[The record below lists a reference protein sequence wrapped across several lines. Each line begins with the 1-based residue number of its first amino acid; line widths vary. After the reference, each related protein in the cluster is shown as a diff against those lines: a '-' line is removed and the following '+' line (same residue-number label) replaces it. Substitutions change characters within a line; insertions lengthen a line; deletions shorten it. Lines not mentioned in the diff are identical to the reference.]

1 MSTAAVAKGKV
12 QRKDFVIS
20 LPENVAECVI
30 TPLHRLTDNEFWQ
43 FCSNNRDLR
52 IEMTSE
58 GQMIIMMPV
67 GGEGSSRNFNLTA
80 EFGAWV
86 RRDKTGIGF
95 DSSGGFKLPNQAKR
109 SPDAAWI
116 KRERWEALSEQDR
129 QKLVPLCPDFVVELR
144 SYTDRLKKLQNKME
158 EYIANGAQLGWLIDP
173 QEKKVHVYRPGEP
186 VEVLNDPKEISGE
199 PVLKGFTLK
208 LEGIID

>member
-1 MSTAAVAKGKV
+1 MSTAAVAKRKI

-58 GQMIIMMPV
+58 GQVIIMLPV
-67 GGEGSSRNFNLTA
+67 GGEGSSRNFNLTT

-86 RRDKTGIGF
+86 KQDKTGIGF
-95 DSSGGFKLPNQAKR
+95 DSSGGFKLPNKAKR
-109 SPDAAWI
+109 SPDAAWV

-144 SYTDRLKKLQNKME
+144 SFTDRLKKLQSKME
-158 EYIANGAQLGWLIDP
+158 EYIECGAQLGWLIDP
-173 QEKKVHVYRPGEP
+173 QEKKVHVYRPGVP
-186 VEVLNDPKEISGE
+186 VEVLDNPKEISGE
-199 PVLKGFTLK
+199 PLLKGFILK
-208 LEGIID
+208 LEGILD

>member
-1 MSTAAVAKGKV
+1 MSTAAVAKRKV

-30 TPLHRLTDNEFWQ
+30 TPLRKFTDDEFWQ
-43 FCSNNRDLR
+43 FCSSNRELR

-58 GQMIIMMPV
+58 GQMMIMMPV
-67 GGEGSSRNFNLTA
+67 GGEGSSRNFKLTGR
-80 EFGAWV
+80 FSAWV
-86 RRDKTGIGF
+86 ENDGSGIGF
-95 DSSGGFKLPNQAKR
+95 DSSGGFNLPNKAKR

-144 SYTDRLKKLQNKME
+144 SFTDRLKKLQAKME
-158 EYIANGAQLGWLIDP
+158 EYIVNGAQLGWLIDP

-186 VEVLNDPKEISGE
+186 VEVLDDPKEISGE
-199 PVLKGFTLK
+199 PLLKGFTLR